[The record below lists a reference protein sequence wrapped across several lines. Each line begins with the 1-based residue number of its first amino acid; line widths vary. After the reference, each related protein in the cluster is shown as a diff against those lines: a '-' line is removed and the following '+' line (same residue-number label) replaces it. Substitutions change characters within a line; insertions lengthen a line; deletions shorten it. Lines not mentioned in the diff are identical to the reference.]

1 MRPRTTG
8 RLFKAESKL
17 AMRRMSDTL
26 QLLLQSVNLA
36 GYGASAR
43 FLGFFEKDAR
53 YKPGVE
59 ESAVD
64 FFIRHFRNDLEHF
77 VIASSVHANSDEV
90 GHYGDAA
97 DDQRDGDLI
106 KGLVQSGLVRQ
117 FSYKKRFGRDPSSQK
132 YSESVE
138 KEWRDITLIKGDDFS
153 IVCIRSLLVA
163 KMVVYGLY
171 GHCFIMSPNWQLAF
185 YPHDDF
191 GFGVIGLGDDANVRV
206 AHDFLA
212 RADQLPGMHS
222 IIRTPSTS

>member
-1 MRPRTTG
+1 MR
-8 RLFKAESKL
+8 
-17 AMRRMSDTL
+17 DTL
-26 QLLLQSVNLA
+26 RLLMMSVNLS
-36 GYGASAR
+36 GYGASNG
-43 FLGFFEKDAR
+43 FLGFFEKDTR
-53 YKPGVE
+53 YEAGME

-64 FFIRHFRNDLEHF
+64 FFMRYSRNDLEYI

-117 FSYKKRFGRDPSSQK
+117 FSYKKRFGRDPSSQQ
-132 YSESVE
+132 YAESVE
-138 KEWRDITLIKGDDFS
+138 TEWGNITLMKVDDFPIES
-153 IVCIRSLLVA
+153 VRSLLVA

-171 GHCFIMSPNWQLAF
+171 GHCFMISLDWNLAF

-191 GFGVIGLGDDANVRV
+191 GFGVIGLSDNPNVQV

-212 RADQLPGMHS
+212 QADQLPGMHS
-222 IIRTPSTS
+222 IIRTPPTD

>member
-1 MRPRTTG
+1 
-8 RLFKAESKL
+8 
-17 AMRRMSDTL
+17 MSDTL

-64 FFIRHFRNDLEHF
+64 FFMRHFRNDLEHF

-97 DDQRDGDLI
+97 DDQRGASLI
-106 KGLVQSGLVRQ
+106 RGLVGAG
-117 FSYKKRFGRDPSSQK
+117 FIKEFGYKERFGDDPSSQE
-132 YSESVE
+132 YAESAEREWGNIVLMNAHDFPIESV
-138 KEWRDITLIKGDDFS
+138 
-153 IVCIRSLLVA
+153 RSLLIA

-171 GHCFIMSPNWQLAF
+171 GHCFIISREWNLAF

-191 GFGVIGLGDDANVRV
+191 GFGVIGLGDNADVQV

-212 RADQLPGMHS
+212 QADQLPGMHS
-222 IIRTPSTS
+222 IIRTPPTN

>member
-1 MRPRTTG
+1 MR
-8 RLFKAESKL
+8 
-17 AMRRMSDTL
+17 DTL
-26 QLLLQSVNLA
+26 RLLMMSANLS
-36 GYGASAR
+36 GYGESNG
-43 FLGFFEKDAR
+43 FLGFFEKDTR
-53 YKPGVE
+53 YEPGME

-64 FFIRHFRNDLEHF
+64 FFMRYFRNDLEYF

-97 DDQRDGDLI
+97 DDQRDSDLI
-106 KGLVQSGLVRQ
+106 QGLVQSGLVRQ
-117 FSYKKRFGRDPSSQK
+117 FSYKKRFGRDPCSQK
-132 YSESVE
+132 YTESVE
-138 KEWRDITLIKGDDFS
+138 KEWSDISLIKGDDFS

-171 GHCFIMSPNWQLAF
+171 GHCFIMAPDWQLAF

-212 RADQLPGMHS
+212 QADHLPGMHS
-222 IIRTPSTS
+222 SIRMPSTS

>member
-1 MRPRTTG
+1 
-8 RLFKAESKL
+8 
-17 AMRRMSDTL
+17 MSDTL
-26 QLLLQSVNLA
+26 RLLLKSVNLA
-36 GYGASAR
+36 GYGASDR
-43 FLGFFEKDAR
+43 FLGFFERDTR
-53 YKPGVE
+53 YEPGME

-64 FFIRHFRNDLEHF
+64 FFMRYFKNDLEYF

-97 DDQRDGDLI
+97 DDQRDSDLI
-106 KGLVQSGLVRQ
+106 QGLVQSGLVRQ

-132 YSESVE
+132 YIESVE
-138 KEWRDITLIKGDDFS
+138 KEWSDISLIKGDDFS

-171 GHCFIMSPNWQLAF
+171 GHCFIMSPDWQLAF

-212 RADQLPGMHS
+212 QADQLPGMHS
-222 IIRTPSTS
+222 IIRMPSTS

>member
-1 MRPRTTG
+1 
-8 RLFKAESKL
+8 
-17 AMRRMSDTL
+17 MSDTL
-26 QLLLQSVNLA
+26 RLLLKSVNLA
-36 GYGASAR
+36 GYGASDR
-43 FLGFFEKDAR
+43 FLGFFEKDTR
-53 YKPGVE
+53 YEPGME

-64 FFIRHFRNDLEHF
+64 FFMRYFKNDLEYF

>member
-1 MRPRTTG
+1 M
-8 RLFKAESKL
+8 
-17 AMRRMSDTL
+17 
-26 QLLLQSVNLA
+26 
-36 GYGASAR
+36 
-43 FLGFFEKDAR
+43 
-53 YKPGVE
+53 E

-64 FFIRHFRNDLEHF
+64 FFMRYFRNDLEYF

-90 GHYGDAA
+90 GHYGD
-97 DDQRDGDLI
+97 DLI
-106 KGLVQSGLVRQ
+106 QGLVQSGLVRQ

-132 YSESVE
+132 YTESVE
-138 KEWRDITLIKGDDFS
+138 KEWSDISLIKGDDFS

-171 GHCFIMSPNWQLAF
+171 GHCFIMAPDWQLAF

-212 RADQLPGMHS
+212 QADHLPGMHS
-222 IIRTPSTS
+222 SIRMPSTS